1 MILVFGGTTE
11 GRAAVETLDE
21 AGQTYYYSTR
31 GNGQQVECIHGIRLA
46 GAMEVK
52 EMIDFCRPF
61 RLRQDSIVG
70 RCCSSVCRTTA
81 QEYRTS
87 C

>member
-52 EMIDFCRPF
+52 EMIDF
-61 RLRQDSIVG
+61 
-70 RCCSSVCRTTA
+70 
-81 QEYRTS
+81 
-87 C
+87 